1 MHLIG
6 VPYCECKHIIL
17 KSQPVYLLNAHG
29 PVSVIHKSEILLQF
43 FCVILIVMV
52 AQIAA
57 GAWAFHNKD
66 KLDDIVRA
74 AVKSSV
80 QEEYG
85 QSTMSS
91 RTVTFDTLQK
101 NVSTWTYPPHRRK
114 NDLCELSWS
123 VSVEMLRRRWTWRLG
138 HESV

>member
-1 MHLIG
+1 
-6 VPYCECKHIIL
+6 
-17 KSQPVYLLNAHG
+17 
-29 PVSVIHKSEILLQF
+29 
-43 FCVILIVMV
+43 MV

-74 AVKSSV
+74 SVKYSV

-85 QSTMSS
+85 QSSMSS

-101 NVSTWTYPPHRRK
+101 NVSSFFSFIYRENTLPRFSFLFFIK
-114 NDLCELSWS
+114 L
-123 VSVEMLRRRWTWRLG
+123 
-138 HESV
+138 

>member
-1 MHLIG
+1 
-6 VPYCECKHIIL
+6 
-17 KSQPVYLLNAHG
+17 
-29 PVSVIHKSEILLQF
+29 
-43 FCVILIVMV
+43 MV

-74 AVKSSV
+74 SVKYSV

-85 QSTMSS
+85 QSSMSS

-101 NVSTWTYPPHRRK
+101 NVSFKIFLWLQQIPRFYFYKENLLVCGIFESYLK
-114 NDLCELSWS
+114 NLCRFIC
-123 VSVEMLRRRWTWRLG
+123 VEKIT
-138 HESV
+138 

>member
-1 MHLIG
+1 
-6 VPYCECKHIIL
+6 
-17 KSQPVYLLNAHG
+17 
-29 PVSVIHKSEILLQF
+29 
-43 FCVILIVMV
+43 MV

-74 AVKSSV
+74 SVKYSV

-85 QSTMSS
+85 QSSMSS

-101 NVSTWTYPPHRRK
+101 NVSLNKVY
-114 NDLCELSWS
+114 E
-123 VSVEMLRRRWTWRLG
+123 RLKLTPTLL
-138 HESV
+138 

>member
-1 MHLIG
+1 
-6 VPYCECKHIIL
+6 
-17 KSQPVYLLNAHG
+17 
-29 PVSVIHKSEILLQF
+29 
-43 FCVILIVMV
+43 MV

-74 AVKSSV
+74 SVKYSV

-85 QSTMSS
+85 QSSMSS

-101 NVSTWTYPPHRRK
+101 NVSISQFSFSFS
-114 NDLCELSWS
+114 L
-123 VSVEMLRRRWTWRLG
+123 LRQTN
-138 HESV
+138 

>member
-1 MHLIG
+1 MCVYPTQSAESPTSQALKYLQFAIAL
-6 VPYCECKHIIL
+6 IIL
-17 KSQPVYLLNAHG
+17 FGCCLFVYTHIRRN
-29 PVSVIHKSEILLQF
+29 SFINLLQF

-85 QSTMSS
+85 QSSMSS

-101 NVSTWTYPPHRRK
+101 NVNIIIDFHTKALLNLFTF
-114 NDLCELSWS
+114 
-123 VSVEMLRRRWTWRLG
+123 RLF
-138 HESV
+138 S

>member
-1 MHLIG
+1 
-6 VPYCECKHIIL
+6 
-17 KSQPVYLLNAHG
+17 
-29 PVSVIHKSEILLQF
+29 
-43 FCVILIVMV
+43 MV

-85 QSTMSS
+85 QSSMSS

-101 NVSTWTYPPHRRK
+101 NVNIILGRTSYLNWFNIFY
-114 NDLCELSWS
+114 LFA
-123 VSVEMLRRRWTWRLG
+123 VEVLRRRRTWRLG
-138 HESV
+138 HESF

>member
-1 MHLIG
+1 
-6 VPYCECKHIIL
+6 
-17 KSQPVYLLNAHG
+17 
-29 PVSVIHKSEILLQF
+29 
-43 FCVILIVMV
+43 MV

-66 KLDDIVRA
+66 KLDDIVRV

-85 QSTMSS
+85 QMSMSS

-101 NVSTWTYPPHRRK
+101 NVNIIMFVYLLY
-114 NDLCELSWS
+114 LCIYGCLFCS
-123 VSVEMLRRRWTWRLG
+123 
-138 HESV
+138 